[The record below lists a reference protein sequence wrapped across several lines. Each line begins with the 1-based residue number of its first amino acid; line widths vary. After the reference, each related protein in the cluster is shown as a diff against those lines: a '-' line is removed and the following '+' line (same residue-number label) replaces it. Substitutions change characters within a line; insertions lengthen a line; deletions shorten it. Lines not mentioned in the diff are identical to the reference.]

1 MTKGGWRVKLHAY
14 LEIIRYPLFP
24 IPIVSTLPGAVIAGE
39 GWITWRFPLALL
51 TAMLGYFAGMMKNDY
66 FHRDLDAKA
75 HPDRPIPSGR
85 LSAEEVFTVASG
97 LYILCAALGF
107 MMSWKAGVM
116 VVILVMISHL
126 YNAIFKQRGIW
137 GSISLPLGIGLLS
150 IFGSLAVS
158 GKVPVL
164 SWYAF
169 GSIFLFDFG
178 THIVTTFKDIERD
191 RSLGVVTTP
200 IQIGIRPALAL
211 SGAATAVA
219 FLIAL
224 IPLLKGEIG
233 WEYTIW
239 LALALTITGLT
250 RTPLMVKPNERNG
263 YLALKGAMTGSISF
277 FPALATAM
285 MPLWT
290 SAAVIL
296 PLILISWLLLR
307 RSKQEV

>member
-1 MTKGGWRVKLHAY
+1 MTDGGWRVKLHAY

-24 IPIVSTLPGAVIAGE
+24 IPIVSTLPGAIIASDGR
-39 GWITWRFPLALL
+39 ISWRFPLALL
-51 TAMLGYFAGMMKNDY
+51 TATLGYFAGMMKNDY

-75 HPDRPIPSGR
+75 HPNRPIPSGR
-85 LSAEEVFTVASG
+85 LSAREVFIVASS
-97 LYILCAALGF
+97 LYLLCAALGF
-107 MMSWKAGVM
+107 AMNWKAGLM

-126 YNAIFKQRGIW
+126 YNAIFKQKGVW

-158 GKVPVL
+158 GGIPAL
-164 SWYAF
+164 TWYAF

-191 RSLGVVTTP
+191 RDLGVVTTP

-211 SGAATAVA
+211 SGMATVGA
-219 FLIAL
+219 FLLAL
-224 IPLLKGEIG
+224 MPFLEGRIG
-233 WEYTIW
+233 WGYTIW
-239 LALALTITGLT
+239 LALALIITGIT
-250 RTPLMVKPNERNG
+250 RAPLMIRPNERNG

-277 FPALATAM
+277 FPALAAAM
-285 MPLWT
+285 MPIWV
-290 SAAVIL
+290 SAITIL
-296 PLILISWLLLR
+296 PLILISWFLLQ